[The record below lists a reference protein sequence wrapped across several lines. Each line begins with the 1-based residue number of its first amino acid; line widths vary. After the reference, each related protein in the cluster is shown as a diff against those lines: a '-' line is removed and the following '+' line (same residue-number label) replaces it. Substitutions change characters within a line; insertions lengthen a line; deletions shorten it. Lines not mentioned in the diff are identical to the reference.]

1 MSPAGYR
8 AALLRV
14 AARAMVHHL
23 LDLAVVLFGDLDGRY
38 DRAVT
43 FRESMAANVHLT
55 AQGNIGVVSLVPGL
69 KPPFQFPE
77 SRRLVDAHVVPVIC
91 LSNQPVRPRL
101 GPNLQ
106 PIPSIIAARTVN
118 RGQ

>member
-14 AARAMVHHL
+14 APAMVHHL
-23 LDLAVVLFGDLDGRY
+23 FDLAVVLFGDLDGRY

-43 FRESMAANVHLT
+43 FRESIAANIHLA
-55 AQGNIGVVSLVPGL
+55 AQGYIDDVIAVVPGF
-69 KPPFQFPE
+69 KPSFQLFE
-77 SRRLVDAHVVPVIC
+77 SRNLVDAHVVPVIC
-91 LSNQPVRPRL
+91 LSNQPARPRL

-106 PIPSIIAARTVN
+106 PIPSIVAARTIN